1 MDELYDLYLY
11 DFGGQDLVVKV
22 PNLTCQVASEMI
34 SNHWDRSA
42 THDAYMVLVD
52 SDNSALFEGQTITV
66 MTPEQLAA
74 NNPFE
79 GGEADV
85 DDLY

>member
-22 PNLTCQVASEMI
+22 PNLTCQDASEMI
-34 SNHWDRSA
+34 SRHWHSSD
-42 THDAYMVLVD
+42 THDAYMVPVGSD
-52 SDNSALFEGQTITV
+52 SSTLFEGQTITV

-74 NNPFE
+74 DNPFG
-79 GGEADV
+79 GGEANV